1 LALADAAISSE
12 DAHPKLNPAF
22 VVPDHA
28 ATEQAIARS
37 GVPYTFLRNALYSRY
52 LVPEAQRALADSTF
66 VYNTGDGA
74 TAYVSRQDCAAAAAA
89 VLADGDVHAGKA
101 YDITGPERLAG
112 AQLADLYGSVAGT
125 QVAALSVDDAAFV
138 ARAIGH
144 GLPEPVGELLASL
157 GRAIRERQFD
167 QITGDVEQLT
177 GRKPVSVREVLE
189 TGGVGRNGG

>member
-1 LALADAAISSE
+1 
-12 DAHPKLNPAF
+12 
-22 VVPDHA
+22 
-28 ATEQAIARS
+28 
-37 GVPYTFLRNALYSRY
+37 
-52 LVPEAQRALADSTF
+52 
-66 VYNTGDGA
+66 
-74 TAYVSRQDCAAAAAA
+74 
-89 VLADGDVHAGKA
+89 
-101 YDITGPERLAG
+101 
-112 AQLADLYGSVAGT
+112 LADLYGSVAGT

-189 TGGVGRNGG
+189 TGGVGRKRRLNNVPGEAARVATITIDRLVPQQII